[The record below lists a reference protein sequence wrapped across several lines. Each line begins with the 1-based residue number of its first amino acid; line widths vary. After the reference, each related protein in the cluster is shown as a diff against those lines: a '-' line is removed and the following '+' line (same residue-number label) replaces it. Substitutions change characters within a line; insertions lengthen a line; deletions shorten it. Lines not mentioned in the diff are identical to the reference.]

1 MTLRQLLH
9 GLLWLA
15 VLYAI
20 CGTTGDPDLW
30 GHVRFGQDML
40 AERSIK
46 LPDTYSF
53 TTDRAWIN
61 HEWLSEIL
69 FAAAFNAA
77 GAAGVNLL
85 RILVV
90 AGLLAIVWGAS
101 AGLVEPRRSMVVGAC
116 ALGIYMRAHPI
127 RPQVFSLLMFAI
139 PLLLVERADQKRS
152 LRPIIWVPPLM
163 AAWVNFHGGWI
174 VGFGFFAL
182 WCVPAALTR
191 SMRGRV
197 ALAGAVTAAFA
208 FTLLNPYGP
217 DMWQF
222 LWTTVRFER
231 PMIADWQP
239 LYQLRPLLWM
249 SWLTGFCVAAAA
261 AARARSRAD
270 WTSVAMVAALGL
282 AAVRVSRLDAFF
294 ALAAVFL
301 AIRLLCHSSSSRTSE
316 VPRRVLPSPAIAVLF
331 ALCVLATAVA
341 LVPRA
346 TTVPVPDCLMPDSA
360 VAAYVRDRKLTGNVL
375 MWFDWGQ
382 YSIWHFGPDLKV
394 SMDGRRET
402 VYGDEL
408 ISAHVRFYFGRS
420 DEWRYAES
428 LNADY
433 VWIPRHLPAA
443 RALQLNGW
451 NTLCEG
457 QSSILLARKAPAR
470 KCEPRAPVNGRSFPQ
485 L

>member
-1 MTLRQLLH
+1 MTFRQFLH
-9 GLLWLA
+9 GLLGLA
-15 VLYAI
+15 VLYAV

-40 AERSIK
+40 AEGSIK

-53 TTDRAWIN
+53 TTDRPWIN

-101 AGLVEPRRSMVVGAC
+101 AGLAEPRRSMVVGAC
-116 ALGIYMRAHPI
+116 ALGIYLRAHPI

-139 PLLLVERADQKRS
+139 LLLLVDRADQKRS
-152 LRPIIWVPPLM
+152 LRPIIGVPPLM

-174 VGFGFFAL
+174 VGLGFFAL
-182 WCVPAALTR
+182 WSATAGLTR
-191 SMRGRV
+191 SWRERV
-197 ALAGAVTAAFA
+197 ALASAVAAAFV
-208 FTLLNPYGP
+208 FTLMNPYGP
-217 DMWQF
+217 GMWQF
-222 LWTTVRFER
+222 LWTTVRVER

-249 SWLTGFCVAAAA
+249 SWLTGLAVAAAA

-301 AIRLLCHSSSSRTSE
+301 AIRLLRHSSSSHAE
-316 VPRRVLPSPAIAVLF
+316 VPRRVLASPAITVLF
-331 ALCVLATAVA
+331 ALCVVATAVA

-346 TTVPVPDCLMPDSA
+346 MTVPVPDRLMPDAA

-382 YSIWHFGPDLKV
+382 YSIWHFGPALKV

-402 VYGDEL
+402 VYGEEL
-408 ISAHVRFYFGRS
+408 IGAHLRFYFGRS

-443 RALQLNGW
+443 RALQLHGW
-451 NTLCEG
+451 STLCEG
-457 QSSILLARKAPAR
+457 HSSILLARQAPMR